1 MRQPA
6 GQPEGNSRDGGCH
19 TNPYLDP
26 VWRITVSSESDSG
39 KQVARQKHCIAVATA
54 GYEPATEL
62 DFDAG
67 WDAALAWV
75 RPCLVH
81 KVETITFLK
90 DQVKDLCAAIDE
102 LKAKKK
108 LVAGKLGPDEPF
120 VLPEWIPSDSWAGF
134 EENRKRIKAPL
145 TARARQLTIN
155 NLLKLKDS
163 GEDPVACLDQ
173 STQLGWRG
181 VFEVRTNGNGNS
193 HVRHLGGG

>member
-1 MRQPA
+1 LSEESLSASKSALIESIKNYPS
-6 GQPEGNSRDGGCH
+6 GECPIDGKSF
-19 TNPYLDP
+19 Y
-26 VWRITVSSESDSG
+26 I
-39 KQVARQKHCIAVATA
+39 
-54 GYEPATEL
+54 
-62 DFDAG
+62 G
-67 WDAALAWV
+67 WDAALVWV

-90 DQVKDLCAAIDE
+90 DQVKDLCSAIEE
-102 LKAKKK
+102 LKAKKN
-108 LVAGKLGPDEPF
+108 LVTGKRGPDEPF
-120 VLPEWIPSDSWAGF
+120 VVPDWIPAESWAGF

-181 VFEVRTNGNGNS
+181 VFEVRKNGNGNS
-193 HVRHLGGG
+193 HVRHLGAS